1 MNMIKNPTGF
11 WDPSW
16 YGWTQD
22 YVGFSWCFTCPVSL
36 GLTFFFPAVQENLRL
51 RWKTTCNHSN
61 GSKCKDPQGGFCT
74 RFNVFL
80 YIYYCSVNAWCLLKF
95 MKYPTSLTK
104 VFAAHKETNKW
115 VGIFG
120 IFGSFLL
127 HFTIDGIFEVQRSSS
142 ADSGRLGRSL
152 L

>member
-1 MNMIKNPTGF
+1 ML
-11 WDPSW
+11 D
-16 YGWTQD
+16 
-22 YVGFSWCFTCPVSL
+22 VL
-36 GLTFFFPAVQENLRL
+36 LR
-51 RWKTTCNHSN
+51 
-61 GSKCKDPQGGFCT
+61 
-74 RFNVFL
+74 
-80 YIYYCSVNAWCLLKF
+80 F
-95 MKYPTSLTK
+95 MKYPTSLTM

-127 HFTIDGIFEVQRSSS
+127 LFTIDGIFEVQRSSS